1 MDRDGV
7 SKFRKFKV
15 TIPRSVKAGPEL
27 WIWNFEEEPR
37 EKNQTFKVA
46 VIINKKKGEFK
57 SGPKVSLSSL
67 TFYFDS
73 SHRKSTLSLRLASP
87 RSLVGVIAA

>member
-46 VIINKKKGEFK
+46 VIINKKM
-57 SGPKVSLSSL
+57 
-67 TFYFDS
+67 
-73 SHRKSTLSLRLASP
+73 
-87 RSLVGVIAA
+87 